1 MFTIGAFARLAG
13 VSAKVLRI
21 YDRLGLFRPI
31 WVDRSTAYRYYSPA
45 QLPELRRILALRDMG
60 VGLAGIRALLDDG
73 ADLRALLERRRGELE
88 RERLEVERRLAALD
102 IRIGEAAADDDVV
115 VRRLDPELVA
125 TLDLS
130 LVPGADDEAAFNELE
145 AHVRDTG
152 RRAARPPGT
161 MIGDGR
167 IEIYVPLTR
176 PIAPTDRIECVRLDA
191 ARAATVIHRG
201 PYASM
206 PGARARLE
214 RWVRSAGL
222 KAAGGLRIQYLQF
235 GADAYLRVPRPWLV
249 EDSRD
254 FVTELQLLV
263 D

>member
-13 VSAKVLRI
+13 VSAKVLRT
-21 YDRLGLFRPI
+21 YDGLGLFRPI

-60 VGLAGIRALLDDG
+60 VGLAAIRALIDG
-73 ADLRALLERRRGELE
+73 GSDLRALLQRRRGELE
-88 RERLEVERRLAALD
+88 RERLEIERRLAALD
-102 IRIGEAAADDDVV
+102 IRIGEASADDDVV
-115 VRRLDPELVA
+115 VRRLDPETVA

-130 LVPGADDEAAFNELE
+130 LVPGADDEAGFNELE

-161 MIGDGR
+161 LIGDGR
-167 IEIYVPLTR
+167 AEIFVPLTR
-176 PIAPTDRIECVRLDA
+176 PIASTGRIGSRRLDG

-201 PYASM
+201 PYESM
-206 PGARARLE
+206 PEARRRLE
-214 RWVRSAGL
+214 RWVASAGL
-222 KAAGGLRIQYLQF
+222 DTAGGLRVLYLQF

-249 EDSRD
+249 EDSSD
-254 FVTELQLLV
+254 FVTELQLLLR
-263 D
+263 